1 MPRKH
6 NEDDDE
12 YSNNETKRL
21 ENEINGLKKMLRVFK
36 KEKNEAM
43 VVEYKK
49 LIADKDTELE
59 RIQFSLFAAD
69 MKQMEHITLHMP
81 RQVT

>member
-12 YSNNETKRL
+12 YSNDETKRL

-43 VVEYKK
+43 VIEYKK